1 MPITLE
7 DISFGRTE
15 TAKVVGITDVQLKRW
30 IDRSGMFP
38 EKQRGTG
45 YRMTFDIGDIFT
57 IRAAVVLV
65 DMGMSVESA
74 IRIVD
79 SRSTY
84 GRFLQGKG
92 RGIGVSSKS
101 DFFIYR
107 DGEYVRFGSLNNKNE
122 FIFRDED
129 AYIFL
134 NTYSIYKYIS
144 KSIEEMFREENN
156 TKGLEYLEA
165 WRQGLMKHGI
175 IGADEC

>member
-38 EKQRGTG
+38 EKQQGTG
-45 YRMTFDIGDIFT
+45 YRMTFGISDIFT

-74 IRIVD
+74 MRIVK
-79 SRSTY
+79 SRNTY
-84 GRFLQGKG
+84 GRFLHG
-92 RGIGVSSKS
+92 RGRDVGPFSKNA
-101 DFFIYR
+101 FVFYK
-107 DGEYVRFGSLNNKNE
+107 DGKYIHAGSVNEKNE
-122 FIFRDED
+122 FIFMNED
-129 AYIFL
+129 AYISI
-134 NTYSIYKYIS
+134 NTYSIYSYIS

-165 WRQGLMKHGI
+165 WRQGLMKHGV